1 MRKDKSWVE
10 TNTYNEILSFKQA
23 LEYLD
28 MSKSSLYKLTSSRS
42 ITFLK
47 PNNGKIYFR
56 KSDLDNWLLSNVV
69 KSINKCEREMFNQIQ
84 KNYENGR
91 QN

>member
-1 MRKDKSWVE
+1 MNKTWVQ
-10 TNTYNEILSFKQA
+10 TDTYNEILSFKQA